1 MYTTLSGKEISLSKK
16 IAKGGEGEVFEIL
29 GNRGSCI
36 KIYHKHIR
44 SKEKE
49 EKLKYM
55 VLNPPSDLQGINYKI
70 CWPKDVIYKEGEFV
84 GFMMY
89 KAFDDSLLPYHLCQP
104 LIPKKLS
111 NQWHTT
117 FNRETIKGRIS
128 RLKLSVNIVAVVNRI
143 HNNKRYIIVDLKPQ
157 NLLVTAFGKV
167 SIIDMDSVQIVQN
180 EKVLFKA
187 PVSTPEYTPPEA
199 SDIIKSKIPITKD
212 WDTFSLG
219 VLVYEILCGIH
230 PYVGSVKPPFDNLNT
245 IQEKIKEN
253 LTHIT
258 KGESVFLVLPTL
270 QKTFYNYSVDL
281 KNIFKRI
288 FCPYKIG
295 TTVRPSLEEFGETLF
310 DAVSLL
316 EEELKKEE
324 QNRLQQEKAKKKI
337 EEREAIKNYKKLK
350 ETFDTV
356 SSDLNNHK
364 SENITLKQKLN
375 TPSPLSIVLI
385 IISTII
391 LIYCFKNYNAL
402 VKENDFLKDD
412 YNTLVKEKNSQKDL
426 RNSETPIRKSVN
438 KVLSKTQNKPN
449 PRKNSQAPSVA
460 YLYKTTFDGPFIKI
474 PLRLEPNV
482 NSSKLYSCPK
492 DATVY
497 VLNESNE
504 TYYKVSVDG
513 YTGFVAS
520 GLLIRK
526 PVNKVLSKTQN
537 KPNPRK
543 KSQGPS
549 VAYLY
554 KTTFDGPFIKIPL
567 RLEPNVNSS
576 KLYSC
581 PKDATVYVLN
591 ESNETYYKV
600 SVDGYTGFVA
610 SGLLKKN

>member
-70 CWPKDVIYKEGEFV
+70 CWPKDVIYEEGEFV

-89 KAFDDSLLPYHLCQP
+89 KAFDNSLLPYHLCQP

-117 FNRETIKGRIS
+117 FNRKTFKGRTS
-128 RLKLSVNIVAVVNRI
+128 RLKLSVNIIAVVNRI

-199 SDIIKSKIPITKD
+199 SDIIRSKIPITKD

-230 PYVGSVKPPFDNLNT
+230 PYVGSAKPPFDNLNT

-253 LTHIT
+253 LTHVT
-258 KGESVFLVLPTL
+258 KGESAFSVLPPL
-270 QKTFYNYSVDL
+270 QKIFYDYSDDL

-295 TTVRPSLEEFGETLF
+295 ITVRPSLDEFGETLF
-310 DAVSLL
+310 NAVALL
-316 EEELKKEE
+316 EEDLKKEE
-324 QNRLQQEKAKKKI
+324 QKRLEQEKIKKKL
-337 EEREAIKNYKKLK
+337 EEKEAIENYKKLK
-350 ETFDTV
+350 NDYDLTLSKLAVHRSDNTSLRKQLEET
-356 SSDLNNHK
+356 
-364 SENITLKQKLN
+364 
-375 TPSPLSIVLI
+375 
-385 IISTII
+385 
-391 LIYCFKNYNAL
+391 KNKPNAL
-402 VKENDFLKDD
+402 VPVLVICLLIFMGLFIGNYSSNDKLLKKYNLLMDD
-412 YNTLVKEKNSQKDL
+412 YNIDTKNLKTEVSSLKNEILKSAGYERVSENRRLELKNKIKNQQREISRLKVKSAPITISEIFFDSWDGDGYGFKNK
-426 RNSETPIRKSVN
+426 RNNLPRSKSF
-438 KVLSKTQNKPN
+438 
-449 PRKNSQAPSVA
+449 
-460 YLYKTTFDGPFIKI
+460 YLYPSIVYQGKVDQTLKLKVMYFYPDGSSDGPGANSYKFYKGIRTVELSGWGNRDGNWLNAGSHKIEIWFDGVKI
-474 PLRLEPNV
+474 
-482 NSSKLYSCPK
+482 YQQ
-492 DATVY
+492 Y
-497 VLNESNE
+497 F
-504 TYYKVSVDG
+504 SVTND
-513 YTGFVAS
+513 
-520 GLLIRK
+520 
-526 PVNKVLSKTQN
+526 
-537 KPNPRK
+537 
-543 KSQGPS
+543 
-549 VAYLY
+549 
-554 KTTFDGPFIKIPL
+554 
-567 RLEPNVNSS
+567 
-576 KLYSC
+576 
-581 PKDATVYVLN
+581 
-591 ESNETYYKV
+591 
-600 SVDGYTGFVA
+600 
-610 SGLLKKN
+610 